1 MTPNGVKTMY
11 TYDECICYGVVYVK
25 FTYGSKTYTIPRYTW
40 YYEKPESPSEP
51 LKGSGL
57 KRPTEDVALRN
68 IYTTL
73 KG

>member
-1 MTPNGVKTMY
+1 MF
-11 TYDECICYGVVYVK
+11 TYDECICYGVVHLRY
-25 FTYGSKTYTIPRYTW
+25 TYGNKSYIIPKNRW

-51 LKGSGL
+51 LKVSGL
-57 KRPTEDVALRN
+57 KRPTEDVALKN